1 MKVRITRIYRV
12 QKVLRT
18 ILESLKGIILRIS
31 DLNPDFLPT
40 IFYLPIKHLQKIM
53 EQNIKISSNL
63 ETSAFMS
70 IPQN

>member
-40 IFYLPIKHLQKIM
+40 IFYCAIKHLQKIM